1 MNTSKPKFLVSVLVS
16 VLWMY
21 LPKNFIFIAHAIGK
35 LESHLTLEILTLKPG
50 KKCFDDLVSY
60 TEDIVI
66 NEGEVVR
73 ISCI

>member
-1 MNTSKPKFLVSVLVS
+1 M
-16 VLWMY
+16 
-21 LPKNFIFIAHAIGK
+21 PKNFIFIAHAIGK

-50 KKCFDDLVSY
+50 KKCFDDLASY